1 MDKIEF
7 KDNTSTTPNRRKL
20 KIIDNTNPLEMLVD
34 IEHLDDSKDGTLID
48 AQKLQELADNIYD
61 LWQKIIEL
69 EEENN
74 AQSNLPQTGQSNGN
88 SPKIYVNGEQTS
100 ELSFTSN
107 PQTQIDEI
115 KTIVNNCNTLV
126 SQVSENYQNI
136 VTNSNQVKLQMETI
150 QSTMSTLQSEI
161 QAYVTSQINTL
172 KQSAVVLDENNAM
185 TLGTWKIKIDNASNN
200 LVFESSEV

>member
-1 MDKIEF
+1 MDKIIF
-7 KDNTSTTPNRRKL
+7 KDSTSTVPNRRRL
-20 KIIDNTNPLEMLVD
+20 KIIDNTNPLDMLVD
-34 IEHLDDSKDGTLID
+34 IEHLDESKDGSLIN
-48 AQKLQELADNIYD
+48 AQLLQRLEDNIQ
-61 LWQKIIEL
+61 LLSQKIDEL
-69 EEENN
+69 EKENN
-74 AQSNLPQTGQSNGN
+74 AQSNLPQTGSGNGN
-88 SPKIYVNGEQTS
+88 SPKIYVNGQQTS

-115 KTIVNNCNTLV
+115 KIIVNNCNTLV

-136 VTNSNQVKLQMETI
+136 VTNSNQVKLQMQTI

>member
-1 MDKIEF
+1 MEKIEF

-34 IEHLDDSKDGTLID
+34 IEHLDESKDGSLIN
-48 AQKLQELADNIYD
+48 AQLLQRLEDNIQ
-61 LWQKIIEL
+61 LLSQKIDEI

-74 AQSNLPQTGQSNGN
+74 AQSNLPQTGSGNGN
-88 SPKIYVNGEQTS
+88 SPKIYVNGQQTS

-107 PQTQIDEI
+107 PQAQIDEM
-115 KTIVNNCNTLV
+115 KTIVNNCNTIV
-126 SQVSENYQNI
+126 SQVSTNYQSI
-136 VTNSNQVKLQMETI
+136 VTNVSQVKLQMQII
-150 QSTMSTLQSEI
+150 QNTMSTLQSEI

-185 TLGTWKIKIDNASNN
+185 TLGPWKIKIDNDSGN
-200 LVFESSEV
+200 LVFESSVV

>member
-34 IEHLDDSKDGTLID
+34 IEHLDDSKDGNLIN
-48 AQKLQELADNIYD
+48 AQLLQRLEDNIQ
-61 LWQKIIEL
+61 LLSQKIDEL
-69 EEENN
+69 EKENN
-74 AQSNLPQTGQSNGN
+74 AQSNLPQTGSGNGN
-88 SPKIYVNGEQTS
+88 SPKIYVNGQQTS